1 MASNY
6 FESEFDWFLPTPPKK
21 ILSITIPDEKNFNL
35 NAKLCE
41 SIPKFIKIGVNS
53 DGTMLGLLEDI
64 KGFGVPKNGRIKAES
79 LIERIT
85 ERGIRLPA
93 RYLVENMDG
102 IWIAKLVP
110 PTPIPAIPKKTPKK
124 PRLNGLKAMLP
135 KKELMR

>member
-1 MASNY
+1 
-6 FESEFDWFLPTPPKK
+6 
-21 ILSITIPDEKNFNL
+21 
-35 NAKLCE
+35 
-41 SIPKFIKIGVNS
+41 
-53 DGTMLGLLEDI
+53 MLGLLEDA

-85 ERGIRLPA
+85 ERGIRIPA
-93 RYLVENMDG
+93 RYLVEDTDG

-110 PTPIPAIPKKTPKK
+110 PTPFPPTPKKTPNK